1 MDTPRPTMMAP
12 PIERLLERVD
22 SKFTLVT
29 LTAQR
34 ARQLTSYF
42 GQLGVGLGAIIPPL
56 VASQSTKP
64 VSIALDE
71 IDEGRIVAIYRRDLV
86 PVEDEAATS
95 AAATADLTP

>member
-42 GQLGVGLGAIIPPL
+42 GQLGVGLGAVIPPL

-71 IDEGRIVAIYRRDLV
+71 IDEGRIVPIYRRNLPPADG
-86 PVEDEAATS
+86 D
-95 AAATADLTP
+95 AAAAESTEGA

>member
-1 MDTPRPTMMAP
+1 MDTPRATMMAP

-42 GQLGVGLGAIIPPL
+42 GQLGVGLGAVIPPL

-71 IDEGRIVAIYRRDLV
+71 IDEGRIVAIYRRDL
-86 PVEDEAATS
+86 PPAEGDAAS
-95 AAATADLTP
+95 AESTEGA